1 MVQGINPNANVGYA
15 QPVAA
20 QAQNHNQQPQVQ
32 QLPTK
37 DEFVS
42 QVKKAKNK
50 SVLIGGTAV
59 AASLLAMLGGTL
71 MKTKM
76 GRALSIIPVGLAT
89 LGFGGMTLLNA
100 KKMGDV
106 EKMVYNMPNN

>member
-1 MVQGINPNANVGYA
+1 MPRL
-15 QPVAA
+15 
-20 QAQNHNQQPQVQ
+20 H
-32 QLPTK
+32 
-37 DEFVS
+37 
-42 QVKKAKNK
+42 
-50 SVLIGGTAV
+50 
-59 AASLLAMLGGTL
+59 TL

-89 LGFGGMTLLNA
+89 LGFGGMTLLSA